1 MVKAASSAF
10 SIRMGIHGID
20 NTDLNPQGEHKHVY
34 NLIIECRGLTAT
46 KQRK

>member
-10 SIRMGIHGID
+10 SIRMGIPGID
-20 NTDLNPQGEHKHVY
+20 NTDLNHKHVF

-46 KQRK
+46 KQRKYG